1 MVGLQRVK
9 EEVRGHGFVVD
20 DRDYATNFRVDV
32 ARSTNTGDAAADAR
46 MQGLWA
52 KVLGGMEGRGLACS
66 FNLGK
71 ADVYPLASGKAPS
84 VQRLMTRLF
93 LDRAECAAL
102 FDDDNDVAMA
112 ELCANRRFAVS
123 VTHPNVQKVS
133 HMLDSGAS
141 ERTQKAPT
149 NCGTWFPPP
158 PLPRL
163 LRLRARV
170 SLYSLLQ
177 LLERDPSVG
186 VPLPGVLGSE
196 AALDTLL
203 KALTGNIHK

>member
-1 MVGLQRVK
+1 VVGLQRVK

-52 KVLGGMEGRGLACS
+52 KVLGEMEGRGLACS

-123 VTHPNVQKVS
+123 VTHPNVQKVG
-133 HMLDSGAS
+133 HHA
-141 ERTQKAPT
+141 
-149 NCGTWFPPP
+149 
-158 PLPRL
+158 RL
-163 LRLRARV
+163 RRLRAHTGKHRLIVGHGSHLLRSLVCSDSERV
-170 SLYSLLQ
+170 YRCILCCSCWSVIQAWDGCPYPGSSGLKLL
-177 LLERDPSVG
+177 
-186 VPLPGVLGSE
+186 
-196 AALDTLL
+196 
-203 KALTGNIHK
+203 